1 MESSNNSNNVIWL
14 GQYEFLTTLG
24 TALGH
29 GCRPSATR
37 RADNHDLGPFRGLSK
52 IHIALSNHAIV
63 GPTLLGPM
71 NPCLSVRPSVRLS
84 VCLSATKVMILPT
97 IGFLRF
103 CIQSCSLM
111 SGEK

>member
-29 GCRPSATR
+29 DCRPSATR

-52 IHIALSNHAIV
+52 IHIALSNHVIV
-63 GPTLLGPM
+63 ILFLFLAPLL
-71 NPCLSVRPSVRLS
+71 
-84 VCLSATKVMILPT
+84 
-97 IGFLRF
+97 
-103 CIQSCSLM
+103 
-111 SGEK
+111 